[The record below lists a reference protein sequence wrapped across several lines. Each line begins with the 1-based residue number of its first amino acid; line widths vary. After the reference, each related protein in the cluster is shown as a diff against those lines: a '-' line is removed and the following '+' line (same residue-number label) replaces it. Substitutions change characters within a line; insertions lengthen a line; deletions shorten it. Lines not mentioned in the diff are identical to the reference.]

1 MIQNTCNEPPSYDNI
16 MVKLLP
22 EPKDLFKNGIL
33 SEFVVKIGDFGQAG
47 RRSQGMGFR

>member
-1 MIQNTCNEPPSYDNI
+1 

-33 SEFVVKIGDFGQAG
+33 SSFIVKIGDFGQVFA
-47 RRSQGMGFR
+47 SCICMCVCY